1 MELNIF
7 PIKCIYYLCEKEI
20 IINNKLYIIFISN
33 KMIYLIF
40 RLKLWYDTVFDGH
53 FNLRGSL
60 WRITDPIVLQKNW
73 VYIDHIDLDSKPPHS
88 RRWRPGPCNFQAW
101 KCSLQ
106 SYSHT
111 GRPINRDEDGNG
123 NEGFRRPAVDCLTPL
138 TPVQF
143 L

>member
-53 FNLRGSL
+53 FNLRVFMKDY
-60 WRITDPIVLQKNW
+60 WPNCFTKNW

-88 RRWRPGPCNFQAW
+88 RRWRPGPWNFQAW

-111 GRPINRDEDGNG
+111 ERPINRDVDGDG
-123 NEGFRRPAVDCLTPL
+123 NEGFRGPAEDCLTPL
-138 TPVQF
+138 RPVQF